1 MKHEARSKKQE
12 ERKMLRTNSKEIPMK
27 RPGMILTALLML
39 AMTAVAQAPPKPG
52 PELKKLDMFVGTW
65 TLDGAMKAS
74 AMGPGGTMTEN
85 EKCEWME
92 GSFYLVCHSDYKGSM
107 GAGVGLS
114 VMGYSTDDK
123 AYTYREFNSYGEF
136 DDSRGTVDGDT
147 WTWTNEEK
155 MDGKTMKGRF
165 TIHMTSSSS
174 YTFAFDMSQDGTKW
188 TTVMEGKASKK

>member
-1 MKHEARSKKQE
+1 
-12 ERKMLRTNSKEIPMK
+12 MK
-27 RPGMILTALLML
+27 RAEMILTAVLILSAG
-39 AMTAVAQAPPKPG
+39 AMAQAGVPKPG

-65 TLDGAMKAS
+65 TLDGTMKAS
-74 AMGPGGTMTEN
+74 TMGPGGTMTEN

-92 GSFYLVCHSDYKGSM
+92 GGFYLVCRSDYKGSM

-114 VMGYSTDDK
+114 VMGYSADDK

-136 DDSRGTVDGDT
+136 DDSKGTVDGDT

-155 MDGKTMKGRF
+155 MAGMTMKGRF

-188 TTVMEGKASKK
+188 STVMEGKATKK